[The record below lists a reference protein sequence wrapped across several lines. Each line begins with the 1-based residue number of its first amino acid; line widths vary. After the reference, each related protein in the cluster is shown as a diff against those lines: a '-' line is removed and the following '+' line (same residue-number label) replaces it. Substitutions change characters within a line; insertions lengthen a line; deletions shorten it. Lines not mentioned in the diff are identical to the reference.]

1 MLKIE
6 IPASDRRLLQVARY
20 SHPHPRVMLKMD
32 ALHLKSFG
40 LKDSLICE
48 ILDICDNTLR
58 SYYKQYLAG
67 GIEGLKEINF
77 YQPCSDLNE
86 FSGTIE
92 DYFKAH
98 PPSSIAQAS
107 AIIEKLTGIKR
118 GETQTRKFLKTLKF
132 RYIKTCSVPAKSL
145 TEEKKTNRGNF
156 WKKTS
161 NLD

>member
-6 IPASDRRLLQVARY
+6 IPESDRRLLQVARY
-20 SHPHPRVMLKMD
+20 SQLHPRVMLKMD

-67 GIEGLKEINF
+67 GIEGLKAINF

-92 DYFKAH
+92 DYFN
-98 PPSSIAQAS
+98 PSS
-107 AIIEKLTGIKR
+107 R
-118 GETQTRKFLKTLKF
+118 G
-132 RYIKTCSVPAKSL
+132 SVFVD
-145 TEEKKTNRGNF
+145 KKVDF
-156 WKKTS
+156 
-161 NLD
+161 